1 MTEANG
7 IRVVLV
13 MNRKGGSGKSTLVK
27 GLASAAIER
36 GETVTVFDT
45 DNSQSTFQWML
56 NGKDKDRWSERG
68 EVIHSL
74 DETAIIE
81 TIDSIRDMP
90 DQEHLVLIDTYG
102 GASEA
107 ADALAL
113 ESDIVIV
120 PSGLSR
126 SDVTETTQ
134 TMLWRERLTERV
146 DMPEAVPPAW
156 VIINSIP
163 LRRNEAEEA
172 AIKHLLSTLPALEE
186 PVMRRAAYQR
196 MDLEGLLGPI
206 RDSIPNRAVAAHIVT
221 ALEEMEAVLSEI
233 DAVIRAKR
241 QKLEAGNE

>member
-27 GLASAAIER
+27 GLASAAVER

-56 NGKDKDRWSERG
+56 NGKDKDRWSNNCQ
-68 EVIHSL
+68 VIHSL
-74 DETAIIE
+74 DEAVIIE
-81 TIDSIRDMP
+81 TIEGVRDMP

-113 ESDIVIV
+113 ESDIVII

-126 SDVTETTQ
+126 SDVTETSQ
-134 TMLWRERLTERV
+134 TMLWRARLTERV

-156 VIINSIP
+156 VVINAIP

-172 AIKHLLSTLPALEE
+172 AISHLLSTLPTLEE
-186 PVMRRAAYQR
+186 PIMRRAAYQR
-196 MDLEGLLGPI
+196 MDLEGLLGAI
-206 RDSIPNRAVAAHIVT
+206 RDSIPNKAVAAHIVT

-233 DAVIRAKR
+233 DSTIKDNRRK
-241 QKLEAGNE
+241 QEAGDE